1 MAGVAWA
8 TTTAQA
14 VGFFAGLWIFLGP
27 RVRREFASHRYWRP
41 RWVPMGRALALGLP
55 MGLLPAADLI
65 ATGCFQLMM
74 VELGSVAGAATQITI
89 MMTSIAFM
97 PAIGIASAG
106 TTLVAQSIGA
116 GDRDWARRVGNTAI
130 GLTVAYMGLISLVLA
145 LAGPWSMPLF
155 VNPADANAAAVVQT
169 AALLIW
175 LGFLPLV
182 HMLAF
187 APGAGWVPGLPQF
200 GLGALGG
207 WIGLLAYVAV
217 LGSMMAWRWRS
228 GAWRRIELR

>member
-1 MAGVAWA
+1 
-8 TTTAQA
+8 
-14 VGFFAGLWIFLGP
+14 
-27 RVRREFASHRYWRP
+27 
-41 RWVPMGRALALGLP
+41 
-55 MGLLPAADLI
+55 
-65 ATGCFQLMM
+65 
-74 VELGSVAGAATQITI
+74 
-89 MMTSIAFM
+89 
-97 PAIGIASAG
+97 
-106 TTLVAQSIGA
+106 
-116 GDRDWARRVGNTAI
+116 
-130 GLTVAYMGLISLVLA
+130 MGLISLVLA

-175 LGFLPLV
+175 LGAAYQVFDGLNLGCGFALRGAGDVRVPALLTVLLSWLGFLPLV
-182 HMLAF
+182 HSLAF
-187 APGAGWVPGLPQF
+187 APGAGWVSGLPQF